1 MMRILSIV
9 SILFILLF
17 NVVCTS
23 DVQTE
28 KINIVV
34 SILPLAEFTEKI
46 GGDKVQVSVMVP
58 PGAAPHTYEP
68 TPGQFIEVSKTKMY
82 VKVGSA
88 IDFEVVWFDKLR
100 TTNRAMVICDASA
113 GLELVHDDDNDQ
125 KRYDPHVWLSVKNAK
140 IMVKNIYTCLCA
152 IDSMHTGYYAKNL
165 ELYLSQ
171 LDSLDSEI
179 EQLLSAKSHQEFI
192 VYHPAWTYFARD
204 YHLEQIPVEIEGK
217 QPTAKNIQQ
226 LIDYARINNIKCIFA
241 SPQFNRESA
250 DVIAREI
257 GGRVVFI
264 DPLEKNFTANMS
276 AVAQAVSEALE

>member
-1 MMRILSIV
+1 
-9 SILFILLF
+9 
-17 NVVCTS
+17 
-23 DVQTE
+23 VQTE

-68 TPGQFIEVSKTKMY
+68 MPGQFIEVSSTHLY

-88 IDFEVVWFDKLR
+88 IDFEVAWLDKIQSM
-100 TTNRAMVICDASA
+100 NRAMVICDASA

-125 KRYDPHVWLSVKNAK
+125 KRYDPHVWLSVRNAK
-140 IMVKNIYTCLCA
+140 IMAKNISACLCA
-152 IDSMHTGYYAKNL
+152 LDSVHTGYYTKNL
-165 ELYLSQ
+165 ETYLSQ

-179 EQLLSAKSHQEFI
+179 EQLLSAKSHREFI

-204 YHLEQIPVEIEGK
+204 YGLTQIPVEIQGK
-217 QPTAKNIQQ
+217 QPTARTMQHLIEHARANNIQ
-226 LIDYARINNIKCIFA
+226 IIFA

-250 DVIAREI
+250 DAIAREI

-264 DPLEKNFTANMS
+264 DPLEKNFIANMR